1 MRNTG
6 RKTVKT
12 GRTSAPMA
20 VKASAPAMGTSGATA
35 GAAITKGGSS
45 RPAPTFEQIA
55 KRSFELYLARGGV
68 EGHDVEDWLA
78 AEAELRG

>member
-20 VKASAPAMGTSGATA
+20 VKAPALAT
-35 GAAITKGGSS
+35 GKSFAAQAKS
-45 RPAPTFEQIA
+45 RPTIEEIA
-55 KRSFELYLARGGV
+55 ARSYQLYLARGGAD
-68 EGHDVEDWLA
+68 GHDVEDWLA
-78 AEAELRG
+78 AEAQLSVESR